1 MKKLNHPHLL
11 KLIDFLESDSNY
23 YVVVPFCRNSD
34 MEKRIMKQGKLEESE
49 AVFYLKQIMS
59 GFLYMYQHKIMHRD
73 FKSANILL
81 DGNHIIIGDFGFA
94 KSGVEV
100 TSTKL
105 GTPFNMSPEI
115 LFSNGTSSYT
125 SKTDLWSIGVV
136 YYQMLTGELPF
147 KASSMDELKKA
158 VLQRSGNNVYFPPN
172 IRISDDSKNLIR
184 GLLTLDQNL
193 RMSWKDFFNHPLFSK
208 FQEFAP
214 AKNVL
219 SRTLRLNETSKIG
232 NNSNNST

>member
-23 YVVVPFCRNSD
+23 YVVVPFCKGGD
-34 MEKRIMKQGKLEESE
+34 MEKKIIKQGRLEEAE

-59 GFLYMYQHKIMHRD
+59 GFLYMYQNRIMHRD

-81 DGNHIIIGDFGFA
+81 DGSHIVIGDFGFA
-94 KSGVEV
+94 KSGAEV
-100 TSTKL
+100 TCTKL

-115 LFSNGTSSYT
+115 LFSNGTSAYT

-136 YYQMLTGELPF
+136 YYQMLVGDLPF
-147 KASSMDELKKA
+147 KANSMDELKSA
-158 VLQRSGNNVYFPPN
+158 VLNRSGNNIYFPSN
-172 IRISDDSKNLIR
+172 IRISEDSKNLIR

-193 RMSWKDFFNHPLFSK
+193 RISWKDAFNHPLFAK

-214 AKNVL
+214 AKSVL
-219 SRTLRLNETSKIG
+219 SKTLRLGDGYKEG
-232 NNSNNST
+232 NSNNTT